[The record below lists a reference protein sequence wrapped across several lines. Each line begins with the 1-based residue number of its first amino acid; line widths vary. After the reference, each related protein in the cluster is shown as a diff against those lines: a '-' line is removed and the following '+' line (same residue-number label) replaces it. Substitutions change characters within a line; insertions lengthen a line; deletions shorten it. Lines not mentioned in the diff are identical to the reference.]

1 MTQQLVQVLV
11 INHFLVKKR
20 SNSNMKALIIEDEKP
35 AQAKLKR
42 QISKTPFTIDIVEV
56 IDNVEEASH
65 WLLNHQNEIDLVF
78 MDIHLTDGIA
88 FDILQK
94 VKVTTPIIFTT
105 AYDEYA
111 LDAFK
116 ANSIDYLLKPVDYEA
131 LTMAIQKLQTLQ
143 QHKEPHTEGQIDA
156 LLDTYNQKF
165 KKRFM
170 VRVGDKIKSIQTSE
184 IAAFGAESRDTFLYT
199 KEGRRY
205 IVDFKM
211 EQLEDILDTHEFYRT
226 SRSFIIH
233 RDAINKIQK
242 HSNSRLIIELDVNT
256 HKDII
261 VGRDKVKEFK
271 SWLSI

>member
-1 MTQQLVQVLV
+1 
-11 INHFLVKKR
+11 
-20 SNSNMKALIIEDEKP
+20 MKALIIEDEKP

-42 QISKTPFTIDIVEV
+42 QISKTPFDIEIIEI
-56 IDNVEEASH
+56 IDNVEEASE
-65 WLLNHQNEIDLVF
+65 WLGNHQDDIDLVF

-88 FDILQK
+88 FDILSN
-94 VKVTTPIIFTT
+94 VTVTTPIIFTT

-131 LTMAIQKLQTLQ
+131 LTKAIQKLQTLQ
-143 QHKEPHTEGQIDA
+143 NNNHATNTSGQLDA

-170 VRVGDKIKSIQTSE
+170 IRIGDSIKSIQTDE
-184 IAAFGAESRDTFLYT
+184 VAAFGSESRDTFLYT

-211 EQLEDILDTHEFYRT
+211 EQLEDMLDAQDFYRT
-226 SRSFIIH
+226 GRSFIVH
-233 RDAINKIQK
+233 RNSIEKIQK
-242 HSNSRLIIELDVNT
+242 YSNSRLLISLPIAT
-256 HKDII
+256 HKEII
-261 VGRDKVKEFK
+261 VGRDKVKDFK
-271 SWLSI
+271 NWIS